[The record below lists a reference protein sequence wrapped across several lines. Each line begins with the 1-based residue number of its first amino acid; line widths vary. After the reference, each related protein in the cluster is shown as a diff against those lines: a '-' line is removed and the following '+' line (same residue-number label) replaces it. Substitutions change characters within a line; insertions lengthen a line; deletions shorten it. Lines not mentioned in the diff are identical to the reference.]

1 MTHGKAWLAICG
13 MGNRGTNFEVRGHLP
28 CALMLRSGCD
38 NRSKTGVAV
47 ANPLNIQSKDI
58 QIIGMYEP
66 LYRRRRGSRLSGNS
80 LRSTDWFLPRAWVR
94 AETRLFR
101 AMTDDSFAERSVSAV
116 LLPYALGIMLRVVN

>member
-58 QIIGMYEP
+58 QIIGMHEP
-66 LYRRRRGSRLSGNS
+66 LDDRGAADSRLRVRSGKS
-80 LRSTDWFLPRAWVR
+80 ARRHRRAFLRTDP
-94 AETRLFR
+94 
-101 AMTDDSFAERSVSAV
+101 S
-116 LLPYALGIMLRVVN
+116 

>member
-38 NRSKTGVAV
+38 NRSRTGVAV

-58 QIIGMYEP
+58 QIIGMHEP
-66 LYRRRRGSRLSGNS
+66 LDHRIGRSRAPIPLRMLIESLNAITLTLAARCPGAVDFGDDGACIAGSRICRRPRQQIRKQS
-80 LRSTDWFLPRAWVR
+80 LL
-94 AETRLFR
+94 
-101 AMTDDSFAERSVSAV
+101 
-116 LLPYALGIMLRVVN
+116 

>member
-58 QIIGMYEP
+58 QIIGMHEP
-66 LYRRRRGSRLSGNS
+66 LYRRKARLPSERRFSAIYRLVSAPRMGSR
-80 LRSTDWFLPRAWVR
+80 
-94 AETRLFR
+94 
-101 AMTDDSFAERSVSAV
+101 
-116 LLPYALGIMLRVVN
+116 